1 MMLSRGTKVYLGEK
15 EIKHCFK
22 IDVNIINNEIE
33 IQAYVEDIKDI
44 KVDKHDKITVDVH
57 GEEFYFS
64 VEEARVHIEPEEP
77 ITIRIEGSKLMV
89 L

>member
-77 ITIRIEGSKLMV
+77 ITIRIEGSKLN
-89 L
+89 

>member
-1 MMLSRGTKVYLGEK
+1 M
-15 EIKHCFK
+15 
-22 IDVNIINNEIE
+22 NIINNEIE
-33 IQAYVEDIKDI
+33 IQTYVEDIKDI